1 MRADLLAGTRHPPA
15 PVQSGQP
22 TILLLDS
29 GVGGLTVLRE
39 VARIRPDAALV
50 YAADDAAFP
59 YGDWAEVPLIA
70 RVGDV
75 VGHLVERIRPDLV
88 VIACNTISTLVMPA
102 LRARVPLPFVGTVPA
117 IKPAAELSR
126 SRRVS
131 VLATPGTVARD
142 YTLGLVEAFA
152 GGCTVDLV
160 GSTRLAAMAEA
171 ELAGEPVPDD
181 EIAREIAPCFRDCNG
196 RRTDVVVLACTH
208 YPLLVERMRRLAP
221 WPVRWIDPAPAVA
234 RRVETILA
242 TPPSRIAPPPHRAIF
257 TGTGPVSGRM
267 REALAGFGLAEIET
281 GACPLGRSH

>member
-1 MRADLLAGTRHPPA
+1 MRADLLAGTRHPPV
-15 PVQSGQP
+15 PVRSGQP
-22 TILLLDS
+22 TILVLDS

-39 VARIRPDAALV
+39 VACARPDAALV

-59 YGDWAEVPLIA
+59 YGGWAEEPLIA

-75 VGHLVERIRPDLV
+75 VERLVGRVRPDLV
-88 VIACNTISTLVMPA
+88 VIACNTISTLVLPA

-126 SRRVS
+126 SGRVS

-142 YTLGLVEAFA
+142 YTRGLVEAFA

-171 ELAGEPVPDD
+171 ELAGEPVSDE
-181 EIAREIAPCFRDCNG
+181 EIAREITPCFHEGEG

-221 WPVRWIDPAPAVA
+221 WHVRWIDPAPAVA
-234 RRVETILA
+234 RRVETILGA
-242 TPPSRIAPPPHRAIF
+242 ASAGTAPPRHRAVF
-257 TGTGPVSGRM
+257 TGAGPVSSRM
-267 REALAGFGLAEIET
+267 REALAGFGLTEIET

>member
-1 MRADLLAGTRHPPA
+1 MRADLLAGIRHPPV
-15 PVQSGQP
+15 PVRSGHA
-22 TILLLDS
+22 TILVLDS

-39 VARIRPDAALV
+39 IARARPDAALV

-59 YGDWAEVPLIA
+59 YGDWAEEPLIA

-75 VGHLVERIRPDLV
+75 VGHLVGRVRPDLV

-102 LRARVPLPFVGTVPA
+102 LRARFPLPFVGTVPA

-126 SRRVS
+126 SGRVG

-142 YTLGLVEAFA
+142 YTRGLVEAFA

-160 GSTRLAAMAEA
+160 GSTRLAGMAEA

-181 EIAREIAPCFRDCNG
+181 EIAREIAPCFRDVDG

-208 YPLLVERMRRLAP
+208 YPLLMERMRRLAP

-234 RRVETILA
+234 RRVESILE
-242 TPPSRIAPPPHRAIF
+242 TPSADAAPAPHRAIF
-257 TGTGPVSGRM
+257 TGTGPASSRM
-267 REALAGFGLAEIET
+267 REALAGFGLADIET
-281 GACPLGRSH
+281 GACPLGSSH

>member
-1 MRADLLAGTRHPPA
+1 MRADLLAGTLHPPV
-15 PVQSGQP
+15 PVRSGQP
-22 TILLLDS
+22 TILVLDS

-39 VARIRPDAALV
+39 VARARPDAALV

-59 YGDWAEVPLIA
+59 YGDWAEEPLIA

-75 VGHLVERIRPDLV
+75 VEHLVLRARPDLV
-88 VIACNTISTLVMPA
+88 VIACNTISTLVLPA
-102 LRARVPLPFVGTVPA
+102 LRARFALPFVGTVPA

-126 SRRVS
+126 SGRVG

-142 YTLGLVEAFA
+142 YTRGLVEAFA
-152 GGCTVDLV
+152 GGCAVDLV

-171 ELAGEPVPDD
+171 ELAGEPVPDG
-181 EIAREIAPCFRDCNG
+181 EIAHEIAPCFRDLDG

-208 YPLLVERMRRLAP
+208 YPLLAERMRRLAP

-242 TPPSRIAPPPHRAIF
+242 TPPSRIAPPPHRAVF
-257 TGTGPVSGRM
+257 TGAGPVSARM
-267 REALAGFGLAEIET
+267 REALASFGLAEIDT
-281 GACPLGRSH
+281 GACPIASAH

>member
-15 PVQSGQP
+15 PVRSGQP
-22 TILLLDS
+22 TILVLDS

-39 VARIRPDAALV
+39 VARTRPDAALV

-59 YGDWAEVPLIA
+59 YGDWAEEPLVT

-75 VGHLVERIRPDLV
+75 VEHLVARVHPDLV
-88 VIACNTISTLVMPA
+88 VIACNTISTLAMPA
-102 LRARVPLPFVGTVPA
+102 LRARFPLPFVGTVPA
-117 IKPAAELSR
+117 IKPAAEHSR
-126 SRRVS
+126 SRRIS

-142 YTLGLVEAFA
+142 YTRGLVETFA

-171 ELAGEPVPDD
+171 ELAGEPVPDED
-181 EIAREIAPCFRDCNG
+181 IAREIAPCFREDDG

-208 YPLLVERMRRLAP
+208 YPLLVQRMRRLAP

-234 RRVETILA
+234 RRVEAILGSA
-242 TPPSRIAPPPHRAIF
+242 AASSPLPSHRAVF
-257 TGTGPVSGRM
+257 TGAGPVTGRM
-267 REALAGFGLAEIET
+267 REALGGFGLREIET